1 MPFFFLS
8 TRFSVA
14 VLGFLGLVAM
24 TSQELA
30 IKLIL
35 PCMLNDTSFRL
46 LPPDDGTYATY
57 ATSREVSLSLV
68 KSR

>member
-1 MPFFFLS
+1 MLFFFLS

-35 PCMLNDTSFRL
+35 PCMLNDTSFLL
-46 LPPDDGTYATY
+46 LPPDDGTYV
-57 ATSREVSLSLV
+57 RHVS
-68 KSR
+68 